1 MNRRNLFFALGLSLL
16 TIPCAGWS
24 AHRAQSTASP
34 NAQNI
39 AAARFAFGGNAAE
52 VPAEFV
58 EGLVFLPVRVNGS
71 QPSLFELDSN
81 APMSSIDP
89 RRAAELGLPSVP
101 LPSGATASSAS
112 EIRSAVITLP
122 GVDVAI
128 PSLPTASKENFASL
142 VGRAYQGTLGND
154 FLSRVI
160 VEIDYARQT
169 VRLYDPATYVYSGKG
184 ASFPLSFS
192 GSMSLIHAKFS
203 LPGQK
208 TREGDFNIDTALNQS
223 VVFTET
229 FAQSHRLFSS
239 HLRTI
244 PDVYQPTDDNKQL
257 LVGRIKTFDIG
268 KYPAEEVIAAFSQ
281 SAPGAQRE
289 PKIAGAIGG
298 RFLSRFIVT
307 FDFPHQRLFLEPNS
321 HFGDYAETD
330 MSGLSIVARGASL
343 KTFEIVRVEPHTPGA
358 EAGLKKG
365 DIIAAVDDEAAAD
378 LTLAELRTLF
388 RQIGHQY
395 KLLID
400 RNGQTQQ
407 ITVKMRRLA

>member
-1 MNRRNLFFALGLSLL
+1 MNRRNFLFALLL
-16 TIPCAGWS
+16 LLLMIPCATWS
-24 AHRAQSTASP
+24 AHQTQSTAS
-34 NAQNI
+34 QNTRNI
-39 AAARFAFGGNAAE
+39 LSVRFALGGNAAE

-81 APMSSIDP
+81 AFVSSIDP
-89 RRAAELGLPSVP
+89 KRAADLGLPSVP
-101 LPSGATASSAS
+101 VLSDASVSGASK
-112 EIRSAVITLP
+112 IRSAVITLP
-122 GVDVAI
+122 GVDIAML
-128 PSLPTASKENFASL
+128 SLPTAGKENFASL
-142 VGRAYQGTLGND
+142 VGRAYQGMLGND

-160 VEIDYARQT
+160 VEVDYSRQT
-169 VRLYDPATYVYSGKG
+169 VRLYDPGAFVYSGKG

-192 GSMSLIHAKFS
+192 GSMPLIHAKFS

-208 TREGDFNIDTALNQS
+208 SREGDFNIDTALNQS
-223 VVFTET
+223 VVFAET

-239 HLRTI
+239 HLHTI
-244 PDVYQPTDDNKQL
+244 ADVYQPTGDGNQL
-257 LVGRIKTFDIG
+257 LVGRIKAFEIG
-268 KYPAEEVIAAFSQ
+268 KYSAEKVIASFSQ
-281 SAPGAQRE
+281 SVPGAQHNS
-289 PKIAGAIGG
+289 KIAGIIGG
-298 RFLSRFIVT
+298 KFLSRFIVT
-307 FDFPHQRLFLEPNS
+307 FDFPHRRLFLEPNS

-330 MSGLSIVARGASL
+330 MSGLSIVARGAIL
-343 KTFEIVRVEPHTPGA
+343 KTFEIVQVEPHTPGA
-358 EAGLKKG
+358 DAGLKKG
-365 DIIAAVDDEAAAD
+365 DIIAGVDEEAAAD